1 MKNTVKKILALVFA
15 VAMICTM
22 AVPAFAAEETI
33 DVVVT
38 VKNYDG
44 DSDSIAVTVE
54 ADEAT
59 VEEAIKAFNKKN
71 NDNDIEVSVLGT
83 TGLVN
88 KVGGKKA
95 GDIENLFGTGYWAVA
110 VNGKLV
116 AEDLDTVAIEEG
128 DRVVVYWN
136 DPTFDTKLVQ
146 VDDSLLEKGVV
157 AFYYYNAEGEK
168 VALEGAEIVLKNGTE
183 GILED
188 ALNAD
193 APYFTADDKGQIWLQ
208 PLYLNNAGSTAIEIV
223 SVEIEPL
230 KAADKY
236 DYSEAK
242 MKYYNANLTRNI
254 EDVDA
259 VNYPISVADL
269 YADAEATG
277 DMTMVYVLVAAA
289 AVVTLAAVV
298 VMKKKAVKAN

>member
-1 MKNTVKKILALVFA
+1 MKNTVKKILALVFV

-44 DSDSIAVTVE
+44 ISDSIVVPVE

-71 NDNDIEVSVLGT
+71 DVASIEVSVLGT

-168 VALEGAEIVLKNGTE
+168 VAFDNVLAVCGESMTVGTPKVEGATVVATVLKNGKSKK
-183 GILED
+183 ID
-188 ALNAD
+188 V
-193 APYFTADDKGQIWLQ
+193 I
-208 PLYLNNAGSTAIEIV
+208 
-223 SVEIEPL
+223 
-230 KAADKY
+230 KY
-236 DYSEAK
+236 KSKKNE
-242 MKYYNANLTRNI
+242 
-254 EDVDA
+254 
-259 VNYPISVADL
+259 
-269 YADAEATG
+269 
-277 DMTMVYVLVAAA
+277 
-289 AVVTLAAVV
+289 
-298 VMKKKAVKAN
+298 KKKIGHRQDYTKIQIEKIEA